1 VKKPDGHV
9 ESAIH
14 VMTPRGPR
22 SALKRCDY
30 VQQAHATFEIW
41 VAGEA
46 VTKKDLEQLLTL
58 GQEIGLGASRS
69 QGYGKFTL
77 ERFEPTQ

>member
-1 VKKPDGHV
+1 MVKDPDGCI

-30 VQQAHATFEIW
+30 VQQATASFEIW
-41 VAGEA
+41 VAGA
-46 VTKKDLEQLLTL
+46 TVTTKDLKELLML
-58 GQEIGLGASRS
+58 GQEVGLGASRS

-77 ERFEPTQ
+77 EEFKPI

>member
-1 VKKPDGHV
+1 
-9 ESAIH
+9 
-14 VMTPRGPR
+14 VMTMRGPR

-30 VQQAHATFEIW
+30 VKQATANFEIW
-41 VAGEA
+41 VAAPAIAKG
-46 VTKKDLEQLLTL
+46 DLEKMLKL

-77 ERFEPTQ
+77 EKFRPIQ